1 MAFAIKNDRIP
12 RGFAGNIRLDH
23 GEMMETAGTGISSK
37 IAGNLRIGMD
47 TLFKLGYP
55 YPNVSDI

>member
-1 MAFAIKNDRIP
+1 
-12 RGFAGNIRLDH
+12 
-23 GEMMETAGTGISSK
+23 MMETAGTGITSK

-47 TLFKLGYP
+47 ALFKLGYP